1 MRPVLFAPTILA
13 PAILVLGLTACDGTA
28 DTATSPSTVNEMAA
42 ASAPPSATRA
52 TVAGSEAAPVELPD
66 YVPVIPGGTVVM
78 AERKGDV
85 LTANIKAP
93 GSIPDAVKFYE
104 QTLKNNDMNPV
115 KMDGSNGAAQLISR
129 EKGRYLTV
137 NIGPGPT
144 GDASIGIVD
153 KPAG

>member
-1 MRPVLFAPTILA
+1 MRPIRLVPVILA
-13 PAILVLGLTACDGTA
+13 LGATACTDAA
-28 DTATSPSTVNEMAA
+28 DTTASPTTANEMAT
-42 ASAPPSATRA
+42 ASAAPSATRA
-52 TVAGSEAAPVELPD
+52 TVAGSDAAPVELPD
-66 YVPVIPGGTVVM
+66 YVPVIPGGTVMM
-78 AERKGDV
+78 AERKGEV

-104 QTLKNNDMNPV
+104 QTLKNNDMNPAR
-115 KMDGSNGAAQLISR
+115 MDGSGGAAQLISR

>member
-1 MRPVLFAPTILA
+1 MRPIPFASVAAVLALS
-13 PAILVLGLTACDGTA
+13 ACGDA
-28 DTATSPSTVNEMAA
+28 NDTATSPTTVNEMAA

-52 TVAGSEAAPVELPD
+52 AVAGSETAPVELPD
-66 YVPVIPGGTVVM
+66 YVPVIPGGTVMM

-93 GSIPDAVKFYE
+93 GSIPDAVTFYE

-115 KMDGSNGAAQLISR
+115 KMDGSGGAAQLISR

-137 NIGPGPT
+137 SIGPGPT